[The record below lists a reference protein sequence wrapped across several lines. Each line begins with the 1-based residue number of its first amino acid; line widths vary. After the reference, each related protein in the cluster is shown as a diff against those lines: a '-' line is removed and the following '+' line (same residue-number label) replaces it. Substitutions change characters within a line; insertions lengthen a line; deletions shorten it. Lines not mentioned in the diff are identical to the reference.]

1 MRDVLSP
8 CPEAAGAH
16 PPWAGGWG
24 GAALA
29 VVPLQF
35 TGGEG
40 WVEEEGVWDQEEKL
54 PLALCSAVK

>member
-1 MRDVLSP
+1 MPTLP
-8 CPEAAGAH
+8 GL
-16 PPWAGGWG
+16 GGWG
-24 GAALA
+24 RAALA